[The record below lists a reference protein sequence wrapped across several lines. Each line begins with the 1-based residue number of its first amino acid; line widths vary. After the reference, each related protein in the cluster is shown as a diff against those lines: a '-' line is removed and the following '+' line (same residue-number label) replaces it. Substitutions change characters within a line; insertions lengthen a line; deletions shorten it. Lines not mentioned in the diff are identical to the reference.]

1 MKRLAR
7 LVAYA
12 VLGVG
17 LTASV
22 ASAEARTYSID
33 KAHSEVGFKIKHLF
47 NKTYGRFG
55 DFSGTIQFDPKNVAA
70 SSVEVT
76 IQDSTISTENARRD
90 NDLRGES
97 FFWVE
102 KYPTMTFKSTKVI
115 PSKSPNL
122 FQVAG
127 DLTIRGVSKP
137 VVLDVE
143 YNGMGPVAIQGH
155 SMGTQAGFNAK
166 TTINRKDFG
175 IVWQR
180 QLDAGGVMLGDDVD
194 ISLDVAA
201 VSPDAKPAA
210 GDKSAVNDKK

>member
-47 NKTYGRFG
+47 NKTYGRFA

-70 SSVEVT
+70 SSVDVT
-76 IQDSTISTENARRD
+76 IQDSTISTENDRRD
-90 NDLRGES
+90 GDLRSEN

-115 PSKSPNL
+115 PSKDPNH
-122 FQVAG
+122 FQVGG
-127 DLTIRGVSKP
+127 DLTLRGVTKP

-143 YNGMGPVAIQGH
+143 YDGMGPVAIQGH
-155 SMGTQAGFNAK
+155 SMGTQAGFSAK

-175 IVWQR
+175 IVWNR

-194 ISLDVAA
+194 ISLDIAA
-201 VSPDAKPAA
+201 VSPDKPPA

>member
-1 MKRLAR
+1 MKRLAP
-7 LVAYA
+7 LVMFAA
-12 VLGVG
+12 LGIG
-17 LTASV
+17 LVASV
-22 ASAEARTYSID
+22 ASADMKTYSID

-47 NKTYGRFG
+47 NKTYGQFS
-55 DFSGTIQFDPKNVAA
+55 DFDGTIQFDPKNVAA

-76 IQDSTISTENARRD
+76 IVDSTISTENARRD

-115 PSKSPNL
+115 PSKNPTQ
-122 FQVAG
+122 FQVVG
-127 DLTIRGVSKP
+127 DLTLRGVTKP
-137 VVLDVE
+137 VTLDVE
-143 YNGMGPVAIQGH
+143 YNGMGPVAIQGR

-180 QLDAGGVMLGDDVD
+180 QLDAGGVMLGDEVD

-201 VSPDAKPAA
+201 VSPDKPAA
-210 GDKSAVNDKK
+210 TDKSAVK